1 MTGVSLLGPWP
12 GTSVLDA
19 QQTVLGELTAVPEG
33 VRGLPSTVQ
42 LPERGPWSASIART
56 AALLTDMPVEIGTHG
71 WKLADRPG
79 LDLERTVSLLRED
92 LDALA
97 IAAHGYE
104 GPLVVSVRGPWTV
117 SAILYLA
124 RGDRVLSDAGA
135 ARDVAASLA
144 DGLGGLLASL
154 RTAVPGARPVVVVRE
169 PMLPDVLSGTLAT
182 FSGHGRIA
190 AVPLDDAAAG
200 LRQVVDAA
208 RGAGATEVVAH
219 GGGRFASRALQALA
233 GSGADGVGI
242 SVGAV
247 RGPQWEQ
254 VAALV
259 EDGRR
264 MWLGLPQDRWKRP
277 AGPEQVAALVS
288 RPWTTVGLPARGLDE
303 VVVHVETSGSLGGGD
318 RLLSD
323 ARDVRHAIGTAVR
336 VAAIL
341 AERADAG

>member
-12 GTSVLDA
+12 GERVLEA
-19 QQTVLGELTAVPEG
+19 QTTVLGELTAVPEG
-33 VRGLPSTVQ
+33 VRGLPSAVQ
-42 LPERGPWSASIART
+42 LPARGPWATSVART

-79 LDLERTVSLLRED
+79 FDLERTSSLLRED

-97 IAAHGYE
+97 IAGHGYQ
-104 GPLVVSVRGPWTV
+104 GPLVVSVRGPWTL

-144 DGLGGLLASL
+144 DGLGGLMASL
-154 RTAVPGARPVVVVRE
+154 RTAVPGARPVLVVRE

-182 FSGHGRIA
+182 FSGHGRLP
-190 AVPLDDAAAG
+190 AVPLDDAAAA
-200 LRQVVDAA
+200 LREVVDAA
-208 RGAGATEVVAH
+208 RAAGVGEVVAH

-233 GSGADGVGI
+233 RSGAESVGI
-242 SVGAV
+242 AAGAV

-277 AGPEQVAALVS
+277 AGPQQVADLIT
-288 RPWTTVGLPARGLDE
+288 RPWTAVGLPARSLED
-303 VVVHVETSGSLGGGD
+303 VVVHVETSGGLGGGD
-318 RLLSD
+318 LLLSD
-323 ARDVRHAIGTAVR
+323 TRDVRHAIGTSVR
-336 VAAIL
+336 VAGIL